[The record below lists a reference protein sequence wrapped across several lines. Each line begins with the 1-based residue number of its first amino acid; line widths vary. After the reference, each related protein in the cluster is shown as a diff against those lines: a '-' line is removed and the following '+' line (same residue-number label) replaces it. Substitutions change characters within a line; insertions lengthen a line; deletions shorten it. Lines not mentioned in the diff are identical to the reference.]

1 MKYMFL
7 LVLTCLT
14 VLVGCQSVPETPKI
28 TARVERVLSGQAIEV
43 TILNS
48 PGSPTSPNSANS
60 PNQQTRQQVRLQG
73 IDAPDRRQ
81 EPWGAMAQEQLTAL
95 ITDNNPDQLV
105 QLELQELKPDQFDR
119 LVAPVWHNGVLINLE
134 LVKAGLALAQ
144 LPRDAEEPN
153 SATNL
158 PSNLQN
164 NPQVNS
170 QTNLPLTTNP
180 HQAALMQ
187 AQAQAR
193 ILGIGIWNPHQ
204 PMRLTPSEFR
214 RYSPNSP

>member
-1 MKYMFL
+1 MKYWL
-7 LVLTCLT
+7 LLIFTCLT
-14 VLVGCQSVPETPKI
+14 ILVGCQSEPETPKI

-48 PGSPTSPNSANS
+48 SGSPTSPNS

-134 LVKAGLALAQ
+134 LVKAGFALAQ
-144 LPRDAEEPN
+144 LPRDGEEPS
-153 SATNL
+153 SATNQ
-158 PSNLQN
+158 PSNLPN
-164 NPQVNS
+164 NS
-170 QTNLPLTTNP
+170 QITSLTSFQSDSPTNL

-193 ILGIGIWNPHQ
+193 ILGIGIWNPDQ

-214 RYSPNSP
+214 RYNPISP

>member
-1 MKYMFL
+1 MKYWL
-7 LVLTCLT
+7 LLIFTCLT
-14 VLVGCQSVPETPKI
+14 ILVGCQSVPETPKI

-48 PGSPTSPNSANS
+48 SGSPTSPNPSN
-60 PNQQTRQQVRLQG
+60 PQTRQQVRLQG

-95 ITDNNPDQLV
+95 ITDNNLDRLV

-144 LPRDAEEPN
+144 LPRDGEEPS
-153 SATNL
+153 SATNQ
-158 PSNLQN
+158 PSNLPN
-164 NPQVNS
+164 NS
-170 QTNLPLTTNP
+170 QITSPTSLQSDSPTNL

-193 ILGIGIWNPHQ
+193 ILGIGIWNPDQ

-214 RYSPNSP
+214 RYNPISP

>member
-1 MKYMFL
+1 MKYL
-7 LVLTCLT
+7 LLLIFTCLT
-14 VLVGCQSVPETPKI
+14 ILVGCQSVPETPKV

-43 TILNS
+43 TLLNS
-48 PGSPTSPNSANS
+48 SGSPTSA
-60 PNQQTRQQVRLQG
+60 NQQTRQQVRLQG

-81 EPWGAMAQEQLTAL
+81 DPWGAMAQEQLTAL
-95 ITDNNPDQLV
+95 ITDNNPDRLV

-134 LVKAGLALAQ
+134 LVKAGFALAQ
-144 LPRDAEEPN
+144 LPRDGEEPS

-158 PSNLQN
+158 PSNLPN

-170 QTNLPLTTNP
+170 QTNLSAPTNP

-193 ILGIGIWNPHQ
+193 ILGIGIWDPSQ

-214 RYSPNSP
+214 RYNQNSP